1 MAEQSINIPQVIVFA
16 VVAFLV
22 YRWYSS
28 KPAANGTRPVASR
41 SVRINPAQID
51 TIAQM
56 FPQLSRR
63 DIAWD
68 LQRNG
73 GNAAATTERVLSGRS
88 LESVSFDQTMVW
100 SGILTSAGTSIIPA
114 AYCSHTSYAYT
125 TSRWSREAISSR
137 SDHTIQPVLET
148 KSANRAIGREVQ
160 DESLERGPKRTTVK
174 PTKEE
179 GGNDPGCKEEDG
191 REGESKRL
199 RCCSVAR
206 YMQLY
211 EYILVVVYVRRT
223 RLISTSHRTL
233 DRAI

>member
-28 KPAANGTRPVASR
+28 KPSANGTRPAANR

-56 FPQLSRR
+56 FPQLNRR

-88 LESVSFDQTMVW
+88 LDSAPASFQLPATSTAAAPIRPVAAVAKPSHPDLITRYNLSSKLSQTPEPTEEKPRAKAW
-100 SGILTSAGTSIIPA
+100 SADRNERQSNLQRKREEMILAARRKMEEKEKASASGA
-114 AYCSHTSYAYT
+114 
-125 TSRWSREAISSR
+125 
-137 SDHTIQPVLET
+137 
-148 KSANRAIGREVQ
+148 
-160 DESLERGPKRTTVK
+160 
-174 PTKEE
+174 
-179 GGNDPGCKEEDG
+179 
-191 REGESKRL
+191 
-199 RCCSVAR
+199 VA
-206 YMQLY
+206 
-211 EYILVVVYVRRT
+211 
-223 RLISTSHRTL
+223 
-233 DRAI
+233 

>member
-1 MAEQSINIPQVIVFA
+1 VEPGCLPHRQHWFTTRPHLHTVLFKGRLSPFNKSSLSKPSTPAPSTPALNKLVLNFDLAYSYRDDRHLSNQPAEIAFSMAEQSINIPQVLVFA

-28 KPAANGTRPVASR
+28 KPSANGTRPVASR

-88 LESVSFDQTMVW
+88 LDSVCCF
-100 SGILTSAGTSIIPA
+100 GF
-114 AYCSHTSYAYT
+114 Y
-125 TSRWSREAISSR
+125 
-137 SDHTIQPVLET
+137 
-148 KSANRAIGREVQ
+148 
-160 DESLERGPKRTTVK
+160 
-174 PTKEE
+174 
-179 GGNDPGCKEEDG
+179 
-191 REGESKRL
+191 L
-199 RCCSVAR
+199 R
-206 YMQLY
+206 
-211 EYILVVVYVRRT
+211 
-223 RLISTSHRTL
+223 
-233 DRAI
+233 